1 MRGGLG
7 RTLLT
12 AFLVL
17 AIIPLSAISW
27 YATLRERQDIQ
38 REVTAKLSA
47 VAALMGTQLCWC
59 TERCTADLALAAA
72 SPAIQENV
80 DVLLTDPVDT
90 DPARD
95 ALRLQLQTML
105 SQASLF
111 QRLAVLDSE
120 GNVLVST
127 DPQVENTQLE
137 PQLDSTAP
145 FSSEGSEATD
155 GGALM
160 LIQAITG
167 QDDETLGL
175 LAGWLNLGDL
185 VADLQAASDLGE
197 MGKIYLVDAN
207 GVVLPFSQQREA
219 TRLQGQEAIGQG
231 IEFAHAGENREGHS
245 SWTTSTGLYENYAGD
260 SVIGVYHWVPE
271 LNLALVAEQAQED
284 AFAPTENVAAA
295 VVGATLVVAL
305 VTAVIAAVVTRQ
317 ITQPIVRL
325 TESAL
330 NIAEGDMEQRVPVK
344 SRDEIGILAYVF
356 NHMTAELKTLYDD
369 LENKVV
375 RRTALLQQANYQIQ
389 RRAIQLATTVE
400 VSQASTLIL
409 EPGQL
414 LREVVQLIHS
424 SFFAYSFVGIYL
436 LDDTGKRALLREGKG
451 GKEEVMAAKSEPVR
465 VDVALLHL
473 DGIGNGSAVSQAA
486 LTGDP
491 HIVRWDAERAQ
502 KTFSSPYIRAE
513 AALPLRMGEQIIGVL
528 NILSTEEDDFD
539 ADDVSVLQNVANQIA
554 IALENARA
562 YAVEREAADRLRE
575 LDRSKRRFLAN
586 MSHELRTPLTNI
598 LGFSRL
604 MLKEIDASASIKGKR
619 RVASAGSLMEQNRND
634 LEIIYN
640 NGQHL
645 LGLIND
651 LLDVSQI
658 EAGLMELEFRAVD
671 VADLINSVMATTSA
685 LVRDK
690 DIELHQE
697 IAPNLPTVQADQA
710 RVRQVLLLLLTNAA
724 KFTLEGSITVR
735 AWSDDGEV
743 LVSISDTG
751 VGILPE
757 DRERIFEQFEQGTI
771 LIEGKRSVS
780 LLNGRHP
787 NGAGLGLALSKEFVE
802 MHGGRIWVESE
813 VGQGSTFTF
822 TLPLKPESADD
833 KYVSSAKAGIGMVKR
848 KEEV

>member
-12 AFLVL
+12 AFLIL

-27 YATLRERQDIQ
+27 YATLRGRQDIQ

-47 VAALMGTQLCWC
+47 VAVLMGTQLRRC
-59 TERCTADLALAAA
+59 TERCAADLALVAAL
-72 SPAIQENV
+72 PVTQENV
-80 DVLLTDPVDT
+80 DALLTDPVGT

-95 ALRLQLQTML
+95 ALRTQLQTML
-105 SQASLF
+105 SQTPSF
-111 QRLAVLDSE
+111 RCLAVLDSE
-120 GNVLVST
+120 GRVLVST
-127 DPQVENTQLE
+127 DPQTENTQLE
-137 PQLDSTAP
+137 LQLDSAAP
-145 FSSEGSEATD
+145 SPSEGSEAAD

-160 LIQAITG
+160 LVQTIAG
-167 QDDETLGL
+167 QDNEALGL
-175 LAGWLNLGDL
+175 LAGWLNLSDL

-207 GVVLPFSQQREA
+207 GTVLPHQREA
-219 TRLQGQEAIGQG
+219 TRLQGQEATGQD
-231 IEFAHAGENREGHS
+231 IEFAFGGEYRAGHS

-260 SVIGVYHWVPE
+260 SVIGVYHWMPE

-284 AFAPTENVAAA
+284 AFAPTENVTAA

-317 ITQPIVRL
+317 ITRPIVRL

-330 NIAEGDMEQRVPVK
+330 DIAEGDMDQRVPVK

-356 NHMTAELKTLYDD
+356 NHMTAELKALYDD
-369 LENKVV
+369 LEAKVAQ
-375 RRTALLQQANYQIQ
+375 RTALLQQANYQIQ

-409 EPGQL
+409 KPDQL
-414 LREVVQLIHS
+414 LREVVQLVHS

-451 GKEEVMAAKSEPVR
+451 GKEEVMAVKSDPVR
-465 VDVALLHL
+465 VDVASLPL

-502 KTFSSPYIRAE
+502 ETFSSPYIRAE
-513 AALPLRMGEQIIGVL
+513 AALPLKMGGQIIGVL

-539 ADDVSVLQNVANQIA
+539 VDDVSVLQNVANQIA

-562 YAVEREAADRLRE
+562 YAVEREAVERLRE

-604 MLKEIDASASIKGKR
+604 MLKGGNE
-619 RVASAGSLMEQNRND
+619 VFTEQNRND

-640 NGQHL
+640 NGQRL

-671 VADLINSVMATTSA
+671 LADMIHGVMATTSA
-685 LVRDK
+685 LVRDR
-690 DIELHQE
+690 DIELYQE
-697 IAPNLPTVQADQA
+697 IDPDLPVVQADQT
-710 RVRQVLLLLLTNAA
+710 RIRQVLLLLLTNAA
-724 KFTLEGSITVR
+724 KFTPQGSITVR
-735 AWSDDGEV
+735 AWSEDGEV
-743 LVSISDTG
+743 LASISDTG

-771 LIEGKRSVS
+771 PTKGKRRVASGGF
-780 LLNGRHP
+780 LRNGRRP

-802 MHGGRIWVESE
+802 MHGGRIWMESE

-822 TLPLKPESADD
+822 ALPLNPESADNKHPSD
-833 KYVSSAKAGIGMVKR
+833 RQKPGSER
-848 KEEV
+848 